1 MSASAAGRAPMPR
14 QRVAAMANVRSFF
27 MCRVLGMWKCS
38 VGTGVQHACAGKD
51 SANERKEKGK
61 RAAIFCFFP
70 ECSLILWKDSA
81 NERKEKGK
89 RAAIFC
95 FFPECSLIMR
105 QRLCFLRR
113 WGANGRQRGRG
124 AAKSAFSLRPSPRV
138 AGPAGLFRGL
148 RRVCSRG
155 WATCSVFF
163 ALCLRRFVKKQHTA
177 SAIVPF
183 FSYLC
188 RCKCARGAGFPGISR
203 RLRTTLRR

>member
-1 MSASAAGRAPMPR
+1 MPVPAKIVQMSGKKKESAQRFSVSFPSAA
-14 QRVAAMANVRSFF
+14 
-27 MCRVLGMWKCS
+27 L
-38 VGTGVQHACAGKD
+38 
-51 SANERKEKGK
+51 SAK
-61 RAAIFCFFP
+61 
-70 ECSLILWKDSA
+70 KDSA

-188 RCKCARGAGFPGISR
+188 RCKCARGAGFPGIGR